1 MRNSLKSICF
11 LLLSFLLQVT
21 SAYAFQQQDSTAA
34 ENELPPE
41 EKIDE
46 SESSKY
52 LPNSLEEYNEAY
64 YALTRLN
71 NPLGFP
77 PNKFNLQTPQAT
89 LEHFVISCRNK
100 NFNDAAHALNL
111 NLMPNTISVKEAE
124 NLAQKLYYVFDQ
136 RVDINWD
143 ALPDRPDGQIDITT
157 TTNQEVAGQPRRS
170 IVFGEIQIDN
180 RDIIFRLQ
188 RIKYKDY
195 GAIWLISANTVENTE
210 ELYQIYGPTF
220 LDRHMPKWSQARIGT
235 VPLWK
240 PVLTILLILISY
252 LLGRIVI
259 LLIRKIAK
267 SFDRPLIM
275 DLSKRLGV
283 PAAMAAGV
291 LFFYITL
298 NNLIS
303 YSGIFSSTIYAILLA
318 IVIASG
324 TWFFMRILDFFM
336 RYVAENKIG
345 DITSEDSQEAR
356 QLFTYFSVARR
367 ILTFA
372 VLIIGTSIILSQF
385 RSMEKLGVSMLAS
398 AGLAT
403 IILGIAAQSTL
414 GNIIAGIQIAITKP
428 ARIGDTVIIEDR
440 WGYVEDIRFTYMVV
454 RTWDLKRLIV
464 PLKTVISETFE
475 NLSITSPHQLNEI
488 ELFVDYRVDV
498 DKLRKKFK
506 ELLENSEDWDQ
517 EHPPLLQVLE
527 MTEKSLKIRAV
538 CSAKNAIV
546 AWDLH
551 CKLREQMVAY
561 IKELEEGIYLTRS
574 RVELKNPKFNEDTD
588 KSERKI

>member
-1 MRNSLKSICF
+1 MRNSLRLVFI
-11 LLLSFLLQVT
+11 LLLSFLHQET
-21 SAYAFQQQDSTAA
+21 STYAFQQQDSIAD
-34 ENELPPE
+34 EDKLPPE

-46 SESSKY
+46 PETSKY
-52 LPNSLEEYNEAY
+52 LPTSIEDYNEAY
-64 YALTRLN
+64 YVLSRLN

-77 PNKFNLQTPQAT
+77 SNKFNLQTPQAT
-89 LEHFVISCRNK
+89 LEHFVISCRNE
-100 NFNDAAHALNL
+100 NFQDAAHALNL

-124 NLAQKLYYVFDQ
+124 NLAQKLYYVLDQ

-143 ALPDRPDGQIDITT
+143 ALPDRPDGQIDIRT

-170 IVFGEIQIDN
+170 IVFGETQIEN
-180 RDIIFRLQ
+180 RDIIFRVQ

-220 LDRHMPKWSQARIGT
+220 LDRHMPKWSQANIGT

-240 PVLTILLILISY
+240 PVLTILLILFSY

-267 SFDRPLIM
+267 SLDRPLIL

-303 YSGIFSSTIYAILLA
+303 YSGMFSSTIYAILLA
-318 IVIASG
+318 IAIASV
-324 TWFFMRILDFFM
+324 TWFFMRIIDFVM
-336 RYVAENKIG
+336 SYVAENKIG

-356 QLFTYFSVARR
+356 QHFTYFSVARR

-385 RSMEKLGVSMLAS
+385 KSLEKLGISMLAS

-403 IILGIAAQSTL
+403 IILGISAQSTL

-428 ARIGDTVIIEDR
+428 ARIGDTVIFEDR

-454 RTWDLKRLIV
+454 RTWDLKRLII

-475 NLSITSPHQLNEI
+475 NLSITSPPQLFEI

-506 ELLENSEDWDQ
+506 ELLENSEEWDQ
-517 EHPPLLQVLE
+517 EHPPLLQVLR
-527 MTEKSLKIRAV
+527 MTEKSLQIRAV
-538 CSAKNAIV
+538 CSAKNAVV

-551 CKLREQMVAY
+551 CKLREQMGAY
-561 IKELEEGIYLTRS
+561 INELEEGIYFTRS
-574 RVELKNPKFNEDTD
+574 RVEVKEPKFHGDPD
-588 KSERKI
+588 KPDRKT